1 MYDSPIRLAVSKMT
15 SQFNDDIYN
24 AEVKTWID
32 VDKGELARALNYD
45 RNQYEKGYRD
55 GLKASKWNSVKDPPA
70 SGEVCLLACK
80 ATNCYSGKT
89 YRYVCDGFYI
99 ERWKEEV
106 RYDVSEDQAIE
117 YNEETD
123 EYYLCEGWY
132 ERIHNWD
139 DYISVYISDTVT
151 HWQPLP
157 KPPKEE
163 GEPI

>member
-1 MYDSPIRLAVSKMT
+1 MSRY
-15 SQFNDDIYN
+15 
-24 AEVKTWID
+24 ID
-32 VDKGELARALNYD
+32 VDELLENMRRHRQHSVPFEYIKSLTPAHVAPVP
-45 RNQYEKGYRD
+45 
-55 GLKASKWNSVKDPPA
+55 KWISVKERLPE
-70 SGEVCLLACK
+70 SGEACLLACK
-80 ATNCYSGKT
+80 ATNCYSRKT
-89 YRYVCDGFYI
+89 YRYVCEGFYI

-151 HWQPLP
+151 HWMPLP
-157 KPPKEE
+157 EPPKEE
-163 GEPI
+163 GE